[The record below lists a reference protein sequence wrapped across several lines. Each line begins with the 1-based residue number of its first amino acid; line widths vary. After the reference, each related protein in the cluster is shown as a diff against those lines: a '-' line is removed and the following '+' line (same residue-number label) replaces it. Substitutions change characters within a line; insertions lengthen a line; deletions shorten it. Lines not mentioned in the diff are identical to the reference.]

1 MAIQVQQVVKR
12 FPEAG
17 RSGPTLALQDVSL
30 TIAPNEFVVLLGPS
44 GCGKTTLL
52 NLIAGFEQPSGGRI
66 LVQGRPVAG
75 PGPERGVIFQS
86 PNLFPWLT
94 AMDNVLFGPRV
105 RGQNGAGALER
116 AKALLALV
124 GLAGFEGHRPHE
136 LSGGMQQRVAI
147 ARVLMNRPAI
157 LLADEPFAALDEHTR
172 RAMQEEFLR
181 IWQHTRTTVV
191 FVTHNIEEAI
201 YLADRIVVM
210 SRRPGRVKA
219 ILPVPMP
226 RPRGRTSAEFVALT
240 REALDLIQPEVRLE
254 QT

>member
-1 MAIQVQQVVKR
+1 MAIEVQQVAKCFLDPRAATQTV
-12 FPEAG
+12 
-17 RSGPTLALQDVSL
+17 ALQDISL
-30 TIAPNEFVVLLGPS
+30 VIAANEFLVLLGPS

-52 NLIAGFEQPSGGRI
+52 NLVAGFEQVSAGRI
-66 LVQGRPVAG
+66 VVGDRAVTG
-75 PGPERGVIFQS
+75 PGPERGVVFQS

-94 AMDNVLFGPRV
+94 TLDNVLFGPKV
-105 RGQNGAGALER
+105 RGQSNPGTTER
-116 AKALLALV
+116 AKALLELV
-124 GLAGFEGHRPHE
+124 GLAGFEHHRPHE

-147 ARVLMNRPAI
+147 ARVLMNEPEI

-219 ILPVPMP
+219 ILPVRMT
-226 RPRGRTSAEFVALT
+226 RPRIRTSPDYVELT
-240 REALDLIQPEVRLE
+240 RQALELIQPEVRV
-254 QT
+254 